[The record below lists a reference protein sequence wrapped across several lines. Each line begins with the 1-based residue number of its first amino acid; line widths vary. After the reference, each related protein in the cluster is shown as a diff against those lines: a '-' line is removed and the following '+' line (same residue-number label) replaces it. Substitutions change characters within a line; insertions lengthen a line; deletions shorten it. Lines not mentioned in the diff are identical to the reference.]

1 MYTQKKLDTQCLSW
15 YTTTMNTI
23 LGLTCISEE
32 LKDKD
37 KKKYSFRTM
46 TRKRFND
53 LCNTED
59 RNEALNQLSERILH
73 NCCVTSDIL
82 NHCAK
87 SDIGHYRLSSALFP
101 LVTDQTLKISL
112 EDLPDIKAI
121 KQELRQVGIIA
132 KTLGI
137 SMGSHPDQFCVLA
150 SLNQDAVRRT
160 IIELNFQAKIF
171 DMIGLPQDHT
181 APMNIHVNA
190 SPTPIIGVEMMIS
203 PEQIHQLRIKQLA
216 ERFYANLQEC
226 DEGVRNRLTIENED
240 KSFFNVDNCIQFSE
254 YLFEKYQYNLPIC
267 HDNLHDNCNPS
278 EEKNIVRNA
287 ERCAYTWVNQGEGDN
302 NFISPVFHWSFG
314 KPEKPRAHADYA
326 PPHNSYPPVIA
337 IDPNYPAKFE
347 VELKGKDKAIR
358 LLQKQMQGSI

>member
-1 MYTQKKLDTQCLSW
+1 
-15 YTTTMNTI
+15 MNTI

-32 LKDKD
+32 LKDID
-37 KKKYSFRTM
+37 KKKYSFQTM

-59 RNEALNQLSERILH
+59 RNEALRQLSERILH
-73 NCCVTSDIL
+73 NIVVTQYIL

-87 SDIGHYRLSSALFP
+87 SDIGHYRLSSNLCP
-101 LVTDQTLKISL
+101 LVTDETLEIDF
-112 EDLPDIKAI
+112 ETLPDIEAI
-121 KQELRQVGIIA
+121 KQEFRHIGILA

-171 DMIGLPQDHT
+171 DMIGLPRDHT

-190 SPTPIIGVEMMIS
+190 SPTLNVGVEMMITS
-203 PEQIHQLRIKQLA
+203 EQIHKLKIKQLA

-240 KSFFNVDNCIQFSE
+240 KSFFNVDNCIQFSD
-254 YLFEKYQYNLPIC
+254 YLFEKYQYNLPVVY
-267 HDNLHDNCNPS
+267 DNLHDFCNPS
-278 EEKNIVRNA
+278 ENRSSSFQA
-287 ERCAYTWVNQGEGDN
+287 ERCAYTWAEEC
-302 NFISPVFHWSFG
+302 SPVFHFSEG
-314 KPEKPRAHADYA
+314 IPEKPRAHADYFA
-326 PPHNSYPPVIA
+326 LGHFPPKVSIRFDQPI
-337 IDPNYPAKFE
+337 KWECE
-347 VELKGKDKAIR
+347 VKNKDKAIR
-358 LLQKQMQGSI
+358 LLKQQMQESI